1 MDERLYGFLKYTAI
15 LMALGL
21 VAWAVYDKLIRS
33 TEPGEFAYHA
43 GKNYFADEQYTEA
56 LGAYEEALQEHPGYR
71 PALRGRAETLIML
84 GREPDAIAA
93 YDELIALEPDTAG
106 HYANRGIANDRLGRF
121 QDALKDYEMA
131 LKLDTEVGEGPGW
144 LTRFLR
150 NQPEK
155 QPGIAA
161 RAEYLHGQ
169 LALPASERVLYV
181 PEVDAGQR
189 PYKN

>member
-1 MDERLYGFLKYTAI
+1 MDERLYSFLKYTAI
-15 LMALGL
+15 TMALGL

-33 TEPGEFAYHA
+33 TEPGEMAYHA
-43 GKNYFADEQYTEA
+43 GKNYFADAQYEDALEA
-56 LGAYEEALQEHPGYR
+56 YQEALQEHPGYP

-84 GREPDAIAA
+84 KREPEAIAA

-121 QDALKDYEMA
+121 QDALKDYETA
-131 LKLDTEVGEGPGW
+131 LRFDMEVGDGPGW

-150 NQPEK
+150 NQPDK

-161 RAEYLHGQ
+161 RAQYLRGQ

-181 PEVDAGQR
+181 PELDEQQR